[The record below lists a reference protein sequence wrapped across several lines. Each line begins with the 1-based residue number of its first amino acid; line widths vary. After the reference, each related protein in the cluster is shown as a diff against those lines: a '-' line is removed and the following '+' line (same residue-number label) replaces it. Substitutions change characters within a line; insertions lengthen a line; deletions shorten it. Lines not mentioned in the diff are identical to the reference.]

1 MSLIIK
7 RIVLDVLKPH
17 EPPIQE
23 FAKRLGAIPHVKSVD
38 ISTQEIDE
46 NTQTIRITVEGNE
59 ILYEEVDKK
68 ISELG
73 ATIRSVDKVTAEKP
87 KKKR

>member
-1 MSLIIK
+1 
-7 RIVLDVLKPH
+7 V
-17 EPPIQE
+17 E
-23 FAKRLGAIPHVKSVD
+23 SVD

-59 ILYEEVDKK
+59 IFYEEVDKK

-73 ATIRSVDKVTAEKP
+73 ATIRSVDKVSAEKP
-87 KKKR
+87 KKKK

>member
-23 FAKRLGAIPHVKSVD
+23 FARRLGEIPHVKSVD
-38 ISTQEIDE
+38 ISIHEIDE

-73 ATIRSVDKVTAEKP
+73 ATIRSVDKVSAEKP
-87 KKKR
+87 KKKK